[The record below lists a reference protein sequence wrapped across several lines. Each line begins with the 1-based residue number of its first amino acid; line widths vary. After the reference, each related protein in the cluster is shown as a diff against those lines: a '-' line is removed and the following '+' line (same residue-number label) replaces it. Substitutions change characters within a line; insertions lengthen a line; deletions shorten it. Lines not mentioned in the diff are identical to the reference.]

1 MISENIYGIILIKKA
16 GECSMLRIAICDDEI
31 AYAEKLELIVDAL
44 FKEQKTETEIF
55 VYNDP
60 KLLTRDHFH
69 NEFRLIFLDIDM
81 PEISGIKLA
90 SMLRASK
97 SKASLIFVSSH
108 SHFVFETFRYSPFRF
123 VRKDWLDIE
132 LPEAIQA
139 FCSEVLNKKPMV
151 RLILDDKKIITE
163 NAEEIIYFFSLRH
176 DIYYLTP
183 NGTKMLYTREYT
195 MEKLEKMFL
204 QHGFLRIHKT
214 YLVNYR
220 YIYQI
225 GRFSVSLILEDSDE
239 LPISHRRSPDI
250 RKQYQVLMRGENDI

>member
-1 MISENIYGIILIKKA
+1 
-16 GECSMLRIAICDDEI
+16 MLKIAVCDDDI
-31 AYAEKLELIVDAL
+31 AYAEKLKLIVSAL
-44 FKEQKTETEIF
+44 FKDMNIATDIY

-60 KLLTRDHFH
+60 KILVRDHYDI
-69 NEFRLIFLDIDM
+69 EFRLMFLDIDM
-81 PEISGIKLA
+81 PEISGIQLA

-97 SKASLIFVSSH
+97 SKAALIFVSNH

-123 VRKDWLDIE
+123 VRKDWLDTE

-151 RLILDDKKIITE
+151 NLTLDDRKIITE

-176 DIYYLTP
+176 DIYYFSQH
-183 NGTKMLYTREYT
+183 GTKRLYAREYT
-195 MEKLEKMFL
+195 MEKIEKIFL
-204 QHGFLRIHKT
+204 PHGFLRIHKS

-225 GRFSVSLILEDSDE
+225 GRNSVSLILKDSEE
-239 LPISHRRSPDI
+239 LPVSHRRSTDI
-250 RKQYQVLMRGENDI
+250 KKQYQVFMRGENDI